1 MSASLRLIRF
11 ARMTALFA
19 NVLTIFCAILI
30 VGWQAIIFLR
40 EGNWHA
46 LPLSFVLN
54 SDTRNDV
61 YSTASIAKIERG
73 HLASLADA
81 LLQAPIIMPLLLAA
95 ALLTTFYIWL
105 SNIERRHPGD

>member
-30 VGWQAIIFLR
+30 VGWQIIVFLR
-40 EGNWHA
+40 EGNWQA
-46 LPLSFVLN
+46 LPLSFVFN
-54 SDTRNDV
+54 SDGRNDV

-73 HLASLADA
+73 HLVNLADA
-81 LLQAPIIMPLLLAA
+81 LLQAPVIMPLLLAA
-95 ALLTTFYIWL
+95 VLLTAFYSWL
-105 SNIERRHPGD
+105 SNIERRYSEE

>member
-11 ARMTALFA
+11 ARMTALLA
-19 NVLTIFCAILI
+19 NVLTIFCAVLI
-30 VGWQAIIFLR
+30 VGWQTIIFLR

-54 SDTRNDV
+54 SDSRGEV

-73 HLASLADA
+73 HLANLADA
-81 LLQAPIIMPLLLAA
+81 LLQAPVIMPLLLAA
-95 ALLTTFYIWL
+95 ALLTAFYLWL
-105 SNIERRHPGD
+105 SNIERQYPRE